1 MKVLEMLGML
11 VCACKPGPQKIEA
24 GGLLGVQ
31 SQPRLNKTVSKSKP
45 SGRAWG
51 VVWVTEGCGFFPCH
65 FSFFVFLFT
74 FFLKLKH
81 LFILFF

>member
-51 VVWVTEGCGFFPCH
+51 VV
-65 FSFFVFLFT
+65 
-74 FFLKLKH
+74 
-81 LFILFF
+81 